1 MGVGFCLFLS
11 NTLRMLMLI
20 SLLVLSSLL
29 VCNGQLAS
37 NTNQLLSQVDA
48 LVQGV
53 SSLEDRII
61 NARTLISGQGAA
73 NDVRAVSDYYLGS
86 GDKCGPQTITGWT
99 QNVDYA
105 RTQDTAETGTRF
117 NSGTGIYTPIIAG
130 YYHIC
135 AYARFKLGGNAVEMC
150 LRKFRQ
156 ELLALEMQFSM
167 SGDPPA
173 CAPTSSSP
181 PPPTPSPCTS
191 SLADPRTVSRK
202 PAGDTRAFLFSLF
215 NKLLTPSSK
224 SSVFLK

>member
-1 MGVGFCLFLS
+1 
-11 NTLRMLMLI
+11 MLMLI
-20 SLLVLSSLL
+20 SILVLSSLL

-61 NARTLISGQGAA
+61 NARTLISGQGAD

-105 RTQDTAETGTRF
+105 RTKDTAETGTRF

-150 LRKFRQ
+150 LRKGSTRIACFGNAVQYEWRSTGVCTNQLLSSTADTISLYLESGGSSDCLQ
-156 ELLALEMQFSM
+156 E
-167 SGDPPA
+167 
-173 CAPTSSSP
+173 TSWRYARISVQLIQQ
-181 PPPTPSPCTS
+181 TTN
-191 SLADPRTVSRK
+191 T
-202 PAGDTRAFLFSLF
+202 
-215 NKLLTPSSK
+215 KL
-224 SSVFLK
+224 